1 MAEVV
6 QTCTL
11 LVTGR
16 LEEVLDPVQQSRKYP
31 AVQLDRLSAVLTK
44 FRCVLMHLC
53 NIQWS
58 VKQHLVDTAASCWR
72 RAQFITMLLIAVA
85 QFLLHARGVQR
96 YSIIF
101 KTIPQPPGT
110 VFVMTSAQMSPIAAH
125 SLHACAYIHA
135 TMRACTINAAYC
147 RALSNFDREGLVGDM
162 CCMHQGSAVLC
173 REIGDKA
180 SSSGHHLFGNSRQPA
195 VSSAAVTFV
204 TCWLPL

>member
-1 MAEVV
+1 MLCISSLLFHDCAGLWQVRMAEVV

-125 SLHACAYIHA
+125 GKRNHC
-135 TMRACTINAAYC
+135 M
-147 RALSNFDREGLVGDM
+147 LVHTYM
-162 CCMHQGSAVLC
+162 
-173 REIGDKA
+173 
-180 SSSGHHLFGNSRQPA
+180 
-195 VSSAAVTFV
+195 
-204 TCWLPL
+204 LP